1 MKKQY
6 IIALATFILM
16 LVSAGCNK
24 KPQIVIRQNVIVEHE
39 KLHDFDEEDPGFGI
53 LYYRD
58 LDDSIMRVTFYD
70 GYDLDYVEL
79 GDTLPIQITR
89 KVFRKK
95 YNKCNMVYQEDA
107 IFDPGHVLRDKNE
120 KLKNDSLTQA
130 RREMLRKYI
139 DEHPLQIMSPMKIK
153 VRK

>member
-1 MKKQY
+1 MKKQC
-6 IIALATFILM
+6 IALAIFIYAFAF
-16 LVSAGCNK
+16 AGCNK
-24 KPQIVIRQNVIVEHE
+24 KPQIVTRQNVIVEHE
-39 KLHDFDEEDPGFGI
+39 KFHDFDEEDPGFGI
-53 LYYRD
+53 LYYKD
-58 LDDSIMRVTFYD
+58 LDDTITRVTFYD
-70 GYDLDYVEL
+70 GYDFDYVEL

-130 RREMLRKYI
+130 RRAMLRKYM
-139 DEHPLQIMSPMKIK
+139 DEHPLQIMSPMDIK